1 MNTSK
6 NLTKSCVR
14 YSYMYVDRAAT
25 PPSPPAFLPPCR
37 TYLEYQSS
45 VMCICSRH
53 C

>member
-25 PPSPPAFLPPCR
+25 PPPPPHSSLPAEH
-37 TYLEYQSS
+37 T
-45 VMCICSRH
+45 
-53 C
+53 